1 MDRQSKRR
9 ATGGP
14 IIELLLLGISLTAQ
28 VTGECMSFETDPNV
42 MLTAEHL
49 TVNEFP
55 DGYNATFKCSSGY
68 RPTNDLVTITCVDSK
83 WTKLKLICEPIICN
97 PPENMMNGKFDTSK
111 TVHFGQKIYAECS
124 KGYVM
129 VGRNYRMCLANG
141 KWDGRNPTCEPD
153 PRANTT
159 PQSTTSEKVPDTT
172 AVPETATTPQS
183 TTWEAEPTAEVSTTL
198 KYPSSTDDSSI
209 SDSTVYSTTM
219 ENNNF
224 IRNEEADVADSMV
237 YSTTM
242 ENNNFIRNEEADV
255 AEHVYSPGFDSL
267 LIVGV
272 TVLGVV
278 TICIFIL
285 YIRKKNKKGSYY
297 LPTEEQ
303 HFVNGSNGN
312 SDEKVLTPQEKLSV

>member
-153 PRANTT
+153 
-159 PQSTTSEKVPDTT
+159 
-172 AVPETATTPQS
+172 
-183 TTWEAEPTAEVSTTL
+183 
-198 KYPSSTDDSSI
+198 
-209 SDSTVYSTTM
+209 STVYSTTM

-224 IRNEEADVADSMV
+224 IRNEEADVADSMM